1 MQQATLCMVELNQL
15 GDQTYQHYILKHLGK
30 KGMLAHLL
38 LTMMKILEI
47 FQIEIFFFWLD
58 SNREFQEPS

>member
-30 KGMLAHLL
+30 KRNVGSS
-38 LTMMKILEI
+38 TPSDDE
-47 FQIEIFFFWLD
+47 D
-58 SNREFQEPS
+58 S